1 MATPQEIA
9 RAQRLLADRQNQLE
23 RLERVKAELTAE
35 IEKSAK
41 QLEQLQRDSEQILN
55 NNLSG
60 TMPYLSGSSPA
71 NFQSQ
76 YTQFNATSAQKLEGH
91 LAAPKPLRNINVSPR
106 PNEAPST
113 VRYDRWFKSKPPT
126 AMTPAVPRTTESGTV
141 QVNVPPKSQFN
152 MADNRV
158 DWSEITSRSREK
170 VYVSGQYVRTLN
182 GSPIKEAKEYEYEL
196 TAGALPMSVG
206 EEIIAP
212 VHPGGHHRGMLAKTQ
227 YLVYRV
233 NSIYEG
239 RKYFGE
245 HDRIEEKVSE

>member
-1 MATPQEIA
+1 MATPQELA

-23 RLERVKAELTAE
+23 QLERVKAQLTAE
-35 IEKSAK
+35 IEKNTK
-41 QLEQLQRDSEQILN
+41 LLEQLQKEAETTLN
-55 NNLSG
+55 ANLS
-60 TMPYLSGSSPA
+60 TTPYLSTSAPA

-76 YTQFNATSAQKLEGH
+76 YSQFNTTSAQRLQGPKS
-91 LAAPKPLRNINVSPR
+91 APKPLRNINVSPR
-106 PNEAPST
+106 PGEAPNT
-113 VRYDRWFKSKPPT
+113 TRFDRWFKSKAPT
-126 AMTPAVPRTTESGTV
+126 AMAPPITRAEDTGTLP
-141 QVNVPPKSQFN
+141 VNKPPEQQFN

-158 DWSEITSRSREK
+158 DWTEINTRSSDK

-182 GSPIKEAKEYEYEL
+182 GSPIQEAKEYEYEL
-196 TAGALPMSVG
+196 TAGALPMAVG

-212 VHPGGHHRGMLAKTQ
+212 VHPGGHYRGMLAKTQ

-245 HDRIEEKVSE
+245 HDRIEEKRSG